1 MVVNSLS
8 LPLTMFTA
16 LANRADLLMAL
27 TDRSGRIQWVNGAL
41 AKRAGITAELL
52 IGKKFFYVLTSN
64 AQINIQQAYIR
75 EQLLKGE
82 SFKFELFYLSQQQ
95 KEHCLLVDGQPI
107 HNAEGITSQYAIMA
121 NDITLRK
128 LAEKDLEQTRQ
139 RLKRLVESVKLVPWE
154 ADAIT
159 HQFTYVGP
167 QAIDLF
173 GYELEEWYEPEFW
186 YSHIHPEDLLQ
197 VLKYYQVT
205 STEQDDYIVEYRL
218 LTADGRWV
226 WVKDIVNVV
235 RSQGEVTQL
244 LGFIIDISDAYRQA
258 AQRKQIELSL
268 QEALSKL
275 EQANQDLET
284 RVHQRTI
291 ALSKEKEKL
300 EKTLQQLQ
308 QAQSQLIQSEK
319 MSSLGQLVAGVAHE
333 INNPVNFIYGN
344 LNPATEYVEDLLYL
358 LQCYQQHYP
367 NPTSTLQAE
376 IEEID
381 LDFIIDDLPRLLS
394 SMKVGANRIRE
405 IVLSLRTF
413 SRLDEAEVKEVN
425 IHDGIDSTLM
435 ILQNRLKPK
444 TGYAQIQVIQKYGQL
459 PLVECYAGQLNQ
471 VFMNILVNAIDAL
484 EEHDQ
489 KRSPQ
494 EIIENPS
501 QITIC
506 TEFREGEKEIQSG
519 EESYTPNSA
528 SSIVIRI
535 IDNGPGITEV
545 VCNRLFDPFFTTK
558 SIGKGTGLGL
568 SISYQ
573 IIVERHQGQLEC
585 YSTPGH
591 TEFAIM
597 IPQQQIKTKV

>member
-1 MVVNSLS
+1 MIVNSLD

-27 TDRSGRIQWVNGAL
+27 TDRSGRIQWVNEAL
-41 AKRAGITAELL
+41 AKRAGITAEML
-52 IGKKFFYVLTSN
+52 IGKKFFSVLTSN
-64 AQINIQQAYIR
+64 APINIQQAYIR

-82 SFKFELFYLSQQQ
+82 SFKFELSYFSPQE
-95 KEHCLLVDGQPI
+95 KEHWLLVDGQPI
-107 HNAEGITSQYAIMA
+107 HNAEGITSQYAVMA

-128 LAEKDLEQTRQ
+128 YTEQDLEQTRQ

-154 ADAIT
+154 AEAIT

-167 QAIDLF
+167 QVIDLF
-173 GYELEEWYEPEFW
+173 GYDLEDWYQPEFW
-186 YSHIHPEDLLQ
+186 HSHIYPEDLPRVIEYHEAISQ
-197 VLKYYQVT
+197 A
-205 STEQDDYIVEYRL
+205 QDDYIVEYRL

-235 RSQGEVTQL
+235 RSQGKVTQL

-258 AQRKQIELSL
+258 AQRKQTELSL
-268 QEALSKL
+268 QEALSRL
-275 EQANQDLET
+275 EQAKQELET
-284 RVHQRTI
+284 RVQQRTI
-291 ALSKEKEKL
+291 ALSQEKEKL
-300 EKTLQQLQ
+300 EQTLKQLQ
-308 QAQSQLIQSEK
+308 QTQSQLIQSEK

-344 LNPATEYVEDLLYL
+344 ITPATEYVEDLLYL

-367 NPTSTLQAE
+367 ISSSTLQAE
-376 IEEID
+376 IEHID
-381 LDFIIDDLPRLLS
+381 IEFIIEDLPRLLS

-444 TGYAQIQVIQKYGQL
+444 TGNSQIQVIKEYGKL

-471 VFMNILVNAIDAL
+471 VFMNIIVNAIDAL
-484 EEHDQ
+484 EEYDQ

-506 TEFREGEKEIQSG
+506 TEFRQGETRIESA
-519 EESYTPNSA
+519 EEPHSTNSE

-535 IDNGPGITEV
+535 IDNGPGISEA

-573 IIVERHQGQLEC
+573 IIVERHQGQIEC

-591 TEFAIM
+591 TEFAIV
-597 IPQQQIKTKV
+597 IPQQQIKTKI

>member
-1 MVVNSLS
+1 MIVNSLD

-27 TDRSGRIQWVNGAL
+27 TDRSGRIQWVNEAL

-52 IGKKFFYVLTSN
+52 IGKKFFSVLTSN
-64 AQINIQQAYIR
+64 AQIHIQQAYIR

-82 SFKFELFYLSQQQ
+82 SFKFELSYLSHQQQ
-95 KEHCLLVDGQPI
+95 EHWLLVDGQPI
-107 HNAEGITSQYAIMA
+107 HNTEGITSQYAVMA

-128 LAEKDLEQTRQ
+128 RTEKDLEQTRQ

-154 ADAIT
+154 AKAIT

-173 GYELEEWYEPEFW
+173 DYDLEDWYQPEFW
-186 YSHIHPEDLLQ
+186 YSHIHPEDLPQ
-197 VLKYYQVT
+197 VLDYHQLT
-205 STEQDDYIVEYRL
+205 SQAQDDYIVEYRF

-235 RSQGEVTQL
+235 RVQGEVTQL
-244 LGFIIDISDAYRQA
+244 LGFIIDISE
-258 AQRKQIELSL
+258 RKQTELSL
-268 QEALSKL
+268 QEALNRL
-275 EQANQDLET
+275 EQAKQELET
-284 RVHQRTI
+284 RVQQRTI
-291 ALSKEKEKL
+291 ALSQEKEKL
-300 EKTLQQLQ
+300 EQTLKQLQ
-308 QAQSQLIQSEK
+308 QTQSQLIQSEK

-344 LNPATEYVEDLLYL
+344 ITPATEYVEDLLYL
-358 LQCYQQHYP
+358 LQCYQYYYP
-367 NPTSTLQAE
+367 NPSSTLQEE
-376 IEEID
+376 IQDID
-381 LDFIIDDLPRLLS
+381 LDFIIEDLPKLLS

-435 ILQNRLKPK
+435 ILQNRLKPR
-444 TGYAQIQVIQKYGQL
+444 TGNSQIQVIKEYGQL

-471 VFMNILVNAIDAL
+471 VFMNIIVNAIDAL
-484 EEHDQ
+484 EEYDQ

-494 EIIENPS
+494 EILEHPS
-501 QITIC
+501 QIAIC
-506 TEFREGEKEIQSG
+506 TEFRQGETRIESA
-519 EESYTPNSA
+519 EEPYTTNSA

-535 IDNGPGITEV
+535 IDNGPGINEA

-573 IIVERHQGQLEC
+573 IVVDRHQGQLEC